1 MYGQGAGGDMAAAFD
16 EGADSDE
23 VHARKGGKNKDKKK
37 HQGKKKKK
45 VESD

>member
-1 MYGQGAGGDMAAAFD
+1 MAAAFD

-23 VHARKGGKNKDKKK
+23 VYARKGGKNKEKKGNKEK